1 MQNLFLIVIFLTV
14 MGLVLGIGMW
24 LSQPN
29 LVHQR
34 VSELADEHSKPEASA
49 IETHEWRAKVRK
61 MAAPMAWLSTPEEGW
76 ETSSFRVRFMQAGLR
91 GAAWPVI
98 FFGSKTFL
106 ALLLP
111 SLLLIFGQLIE
122 TASTTRMTL
131 LAVLSATLL
140 GYYSP
145 NLGLKMMISRR
156 QRELQEALPDAID
169 LITVCV
175 EAGLG
180 LDAAMTRAGEELG
193 LRSQALADEL
203 KLVALE
209 RRVGSTRA
217 SALNSFALRTGVDDI
232 ATFVTLLI
240 QTEHLG
246 TNVAD
251 SLRILSDTMRVRRT
265 IRTEEAAAKIPL
277 KLLFPLIFFM
287 FPSLFLVL
295 LGPVVINISRTMLPT
310 LTSGN

>member
-1 MQNLFLIVIFLTV
+1 
-14 MGLVLGIGMW
+14 
-24 LSQPN
+24 
-29 LVHQR
+29 
-34 VSELADEHSKPEASA
+34 
-49 IETHEWRAKVRK
+49 
-61 MAAPMAWLSTPEEGW
+61 
-76 ETSSFRVRFMQAGLR
+76 
-91 GAAWPVI
+91 
-98 FFGSKTFL
+98 
-106 ALLLP
+106 
-111 SLLLIFGQLIE
+111 
-122 TASTTRMTL
+122 
-131 LAVLSATLL
+131 
-140 GYYSP
+140 
-145 NLGLKMMISRR
+145 MMISRR

-180 LDAAMTRAGEELG
+180 LDAAMNRAGEELA

-203 KLVALE
+203 KLVAIE

-310 LTSGN
+310 LAVGP

>member
-1 MQNLFLIVIFLTV
+1 MQNLILIVIFLTV
-14 MGLVLGIGMW
+14 MGLVLVLGMW
-24 LSQPN
+24 WGRPN
-29 LVHQR
+29 LARQR
-34 VSELADEHSKPEASA
+34 VNELAEKHSMPEASA

-111 SLLLIFGQLIE
+111 TLLLIFGQLIE
-122 TASTTRMTL
+122 ASSTTRMAL

-145 NLGLKMMISRR
+145 NLGLRMMISRR

-180 LDAAMTRAGEELG
+180 LDAAMNRAGEELA

-203 KLVALE
+203 KLVAIE

-310 LTSGN
+310 LSAGN